1 MNRILTIILCSAIV
15 GPGAARVA
23 NAGPNSTQAKLP
35 SATEIVAN
43 YVKAIGGAEP
53 IKKTTTRVSKGTLEI
68 SAAGLSG
75 TAEVFEKAPNK
86 TATIVNITNFG
97 LVQEGFDGTMAWSQD
112 PQTGLRDKTG
122 AELAAAKIDSE
133 FYKPIKINELY
144 PKLVVK
150 GVEKVGDNE
159 TYVVEATPKESSV
172 ETWYFDTKSG
182 LLIRQDSEREGPMGK
197 QLVQTYLSDY
207 KKVDGISLPHT
218 IRQVTSAFT
227 INITITEVKH
237 NVPIDDA
244 KFKKPSAQ

>member
-1 MNRILTIILCSAIV
+1 M
-15 GPGAARVA
+15 
-23 NAGPNSTQAKLP
+23 QAKLP

-75 TAEVFEKAPNK
+75 TAEVYEKAPNK
-86 TATIVNITNFG
+86 TATVVNITNFG
-97 LVQEGFDGTMAWSQD
+97 LVQEGFDGTLAWSQD

-159 TYVVEATPKESSV
+159 TYVVEATPKESGV

-244 KFKKPSAQ
+244 KFKKPSGQ

>member
-1 MNRILTIILCSAIV
+1 MKRILTIILCSAIV
-15 GPGAARVA
+15 GLGAVRVA
-23 NAGPNSTQAKLP
+23 DARRNSRQAKLP
-35 SATEIVAN
+35 SAAEIIAN

-53 IKKTTTRVSKGTLEI
+53 IKKTTSRVSKGSLEI
-68 SAAGLSG
+68 TGFGLSG
-75 TAEVFEKAPNK
+75 TAEVYEKAPNK

-97 LVQEGFDGTMAWSQD
+97 LVQEGFDGVTAWAQD

-122 AELAAAKIDSE
+122 VELAAARIDSE

-150 GVEKVGDNE
+150 GVEKVGDKD

-172 ETWYFDTKSG
+172 ETWYFDTKTG
-182 LLIRQDSEREGPMGK
+182 LLVRQDSEREGPQGK
-197 QLVQTYLSDY
+197 QLVQTYLEGY
-207 KKVDGISLPHT
+207 KSVDGISLPHT

-227 INITITEVKH
+227 VNITITEVKH

-244 KFKKPSAQ
+244 KFKKPSGQ